1 MAKSKDTSV
10 KEEVQTL
17 IEYNFPAYEVTVL
30 ATDLRDAEKQLQALI
45 KNNSK

>member
-1 MAKSKDTSV
+1 MAKSKENNA

-30 ATDLRDAEKQLQALI
+30 ATDLRDAENQLQALI

>member
-1 MAKSKDTSV
+1 MAKSKEKIV
-10 KEEVQTL
+10 NEEVQTL

-30 ATDLRDAEKQLQALI
+30 ATDLRDAENQLQALI